1 MSRLTKRVK
10 VGYGLGTTITLTTF
24 GELNDVAID
33 AAMTLVAEYEDRL
46 TVNRQVSEVMS
57 INHAAGDHAV
67 AVSPATYQLVKR
79 AVLASRESFGF
90 NALIGPLVKLWAIG
104 FKAANVPDESDIA
117 ARKQLI
123 DPMQVELNDDQLT
136 VKLLQPGMELDLG
149 GIAKGEI
156 ADRIADLW
164 RAYGVA
170 SGIIDLGGNLV
181 FVGESPRRVDGQW
194 VIGVQDPQAERHD
207 EVGRTVLP
215 ACSAVTSGIYER
227 FLIVDGKQYHH
238 LLDSRTGHP
247 LQTKLAGVTVFAR
260 QSVVA
265 ETEAKRLFFAG
276 APIPNWEK
284 QPDIYGAVFVYQD
297 GRVVP
302 VGVHL
307 QA

>member
-1 MSRLTKRVK
+1 MSNLDKRVK
-10 VGYGLGTTITLTTF
+10 IGYGLGTTITLTTF
-24 GELNDVAID
+24 GELNDVAAN
-33 AAMTLVAEYEDRL
+33 AAMALVAEYENRL
-46 TVNRQVSEVMS
+46 TVNRSASEVMS

-79 AVLASRESFGF
+79 AVLASREDYGF

-104 FKAANVPDESDIA
+104 FKDAHVPAEADIK
-117 ARKQLI
+117 ARQALI
-123 DPMQVELNDDQLT
+123 DPSLVQLDDAT
-136 VKLLQPGMELDLG
+136 RCVALLKPGMELDLG

-181 FVGESPRRVDGQW
+181 FVGQSPRRADGQW
-194 VIGVQDPQAERHD
+194 VIGVQDPQAQRHE
-207 EVGRTVLP
+207 EVGRTILP

-227 FLIVDGKQYHH
+227 FLVVNGKQYHH

-247 LQTKLAGVTVFAR
+247 LQTKLAGVTVFAQ

-276 APIPNWEK
+276 QPIPGW
-284 QPDIYGAVFVYQD
+284 QQRPGIFGAVFVYQD

-302 VGVHL
+302 VGVDL
-307 QA
+307 T

>member
-67 AVSPATYQLVKR
+67 VVSPATYQLVKR
-79 AVLASRESFGF
+79 AVLASRENFGF

-156 ADRIADLW
+156 ADRIVDLW

-227 FLIVDGKQYHH
+227 FLIVAGKQYHH

-276 APIPNWEK
+276 EPIPNWEK

>member
-1 MSRLTKRVK
+1 MARLTKRVK

-46 TVNRQVSEVMS
+46 TVNRKVSEVMS
-57 INHAAGDHAV
+57 VNHAAGDHAV

-79 AVLASRESFGF
+79 AVLASRENFGF

-104 FKAANVPDESDIA
+104 FKDAHVPAESDIE

-123 DPMQVELNDDQLT
+123 DPLQVELDDEQLS

-181 FVGESPRRVDGQW
+181 FVGRSPRRLDGQW

-207 EVGRTVLP
+207 EVGRTILP

-247 LQTKLAGVTVFAR
+247 LQTKLAGVTVFAE

-276 APIPNWEK
+276 EPIPDWEK
-284 QPDIYGAVFVYQD
+284 QPGIFGAVFVYQD

-302 VGVHL
+302 VGVAL
-307 QA
+307 Q

>member
-1 MSRLTKRVK
+1 MGRLTKRVK

-46 TVNRQVSEVMS
+46 TVNRNVSEVMS

-79 AVLASRESFGF
+79 AVLASRENFGF

-104 FKAANVPDESDIA
+104 FKDAHVPAETEIE
-117 ARKQLI
+117 ARQQLI
-123 DPMQVELNDDQLT
+123 DPMQVELDDEQLS

-181 FVGESPRRVDGQW
+181 FVGQSPRRQDGRW

-207 EVGRTVLP
+207 EVGRTILP

-247 LQTKLAGVTVFAR
+247 LQTKLAGVTVFAE

-276 APIPNWEK
+276 EPIPNWEK
-284 QPDIYGAVFVYQD
+284 RPGVFGAVFVYQD

-302 VGVHL
+302 VGVNL
-307 QA
+307 Q